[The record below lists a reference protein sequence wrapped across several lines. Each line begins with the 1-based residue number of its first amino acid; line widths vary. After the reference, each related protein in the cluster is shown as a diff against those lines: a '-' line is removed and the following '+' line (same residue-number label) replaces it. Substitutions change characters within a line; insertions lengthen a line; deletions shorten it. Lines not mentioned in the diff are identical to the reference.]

1 MLVERK
7 NGAQTVG
14 RREGVST
21 PSETHPDP
29 MTDQAI
35 LIEMARL
42 LSIIE
47 RHWATHFTTG
57 NEIDALT
64 AHRVHAIL
72 TEYRQRYPAASV
84 NSAHP

>member
-1 MLVERK
+1 
-7 NGAQTVG
+7 
-14 RREGVST
+14 
-21 PSETHPDP
+21 

-47 RHWATHFTTG
+47 RHWASHFNTG

-64 AHRVHAIL
+64 SHQVRAVL
-72 TEYRQRYPAASV
+72 VEYRQRYPRVGVDGTPS
-84 NSAHP
+84 S

>member
-1 MLVERK
+1 LNEEQKVP
-7 NGAQTVG
+7 AVG
-14 RREGVST
+14 SQQRMSAH
-21 PSETHPDP
+21 SEP

-47 RHWATHFTTG
+47 RHWASHFSTG

-64 AHRVHAIL
+64 SHQVRV
-72 TEYRQRYPAASV
+72 EYRQRYPRVGVDGTPS
-84 NSAHP
+84 

>member
-1 MLVERK
+1 
-7 NGAQTVG
+7 
-14 RREGVST
+14 
-21 PSETHPDP
+21 

-47 RHWATHFTTG
+47 RHWASHFNTG

-64 AHRVHAIL
+64 SHQVRAVL
-72 TEYRQRYPAASV
+72 VECRQRYPRVRVDGTPS
-84 NSAHP
+84 